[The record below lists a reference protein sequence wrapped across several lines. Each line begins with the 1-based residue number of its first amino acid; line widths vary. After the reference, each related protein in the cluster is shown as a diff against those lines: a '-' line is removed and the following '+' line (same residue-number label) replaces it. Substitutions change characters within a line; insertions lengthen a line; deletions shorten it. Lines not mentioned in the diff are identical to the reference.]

1 MLKRGR
7 NRKRHRPLPSPL
19 PHRFLF
25 SLFFVLGS
33 AFARLS
39 LLLYETRNTKEN
51 TQQQKNRQL
60 RKLREGIE
68 RVQYFESK
76 GNVATML
83 KQSLQEIKPT
93 GHIKTKSNMRRR
105 QIVSTSTV
113 NNTLKRICITVLN
126 LFDRGFF

>member
-25 SLFFVLGS
+25 RPRFCFRAVVSLTL
-33 AFARLS
+33 
-39 LLLYETRNTKEN
+39 RNTKHKRKY
-51 TQQQKNRQL
+51 TTTKNRQL

-93 GHIKTKSNMRRR
+93 GHIKTTFNMRRR